1 MNALAFPRLF
11 CLAWAPL
18 PYFAPMTPV
27 AQTVLVLCAV
37 VLTVAIV
44 ATLLSFKR
52 TAARAEIV
60 LQLVEREIRPL
71 ASQIE
76 GLAGD
81 LRVVAQ
87 TTNGSVQRLHG
98 ILGRVEDISLKVA
111 RIIGVANSLTS
122 LRGISGV
129 ASGAKTGLSVF
140 LSRLTR

>member
-1 MNALAFPRLF
+1 
-11 CLAWAPL
+11 
-18 PYFAPMTPV
+18 MTPV

-44 ATLLSFKR
+44 TTLLSFKR

-81 LRVVAQ
+81 LRTVSQ
-87 TTNGSVQRLHG
+87 TANGSIQRLNG
-98 ILGRVEDISLKVA
+98 ILARVEDLSLKVA
-111 RIIGVANSLTS
+111 RIVGVANSLTS

-140 LSRLTR
+140 LSRLTK

>member
-1 MNALAFPRLF
+1 
-11 CLAWAPL
+11 
-18 PYFAPMTPV
+18 MTPL

-52 TAARAEIV
+52 TPARAEIV

-81 LRVVAQ
+81 LRAVSQAA
-87 TTNGSVQRLHG
+87 NGSIQRLNG

-140 LSRLTR
+140 LSRLTK

>member
-1 MNALAFPRLF
+1 
-11 CLAWAPL
+11 
-18 PYFAPMTPV
+18 MTPV

-44 ATLLSFKR
+44 TTLLSFKR

-81 LRVVAQ
+81 LRAVSQ
-87 TTNGSVQRLHG
+87 TANGSIQRLNG
-98 ILGRVEDISLKVA
+98 ILARMEDLSLKVA
-111 RIIGVANSLTS
+111 RIVGVANSLTS

-140 LSRLTR
+140 LSRLTK